1 MYSTPKGLRIHISI
15 FGRTNVGKSS
25 FLNCLT
31 QQDVAIVSSTP
42 GTTTDP
48 VEKPMELLPLG
59 PVLFID
65 TAGLDDLTNLGKLRI
80 EKTLKV
86 FDRSDIVI
94 LVTEANKWTEYEDF
108 VLSEAKKRNIPVLVA
123 LSKIDIL
130 EPSEEIKKNLK
141 EKNIPFIEIN
151 NLLKNWDT
159 VSNVKTK
166 LLEIL
171 PNELIEQPP
180 LISDKIKAKD
190 LIILV
195 MPQDKEAPKGR
206 LILPQQQV
214 LREILD
220 INAMAFVINEKNL
233 KPALDSL
240 KIKPKLVITDSQVFD
255 EVLKNVPEDIDITSF
270 SIIFSRNKGDLK
282 EFLEGVKFIDKLD
295 DNDKVLISEACSHH
309 PIGDDIGRCKI
320 PRWIKEKIK
329 KNINFEVYAGK
340 DFPKDLKKYKLI
352 IHCGACM
359 LNRKEMMSRIYKAK
373 TNNIPITNYGIA
385 IAYLKNGLERAVK
398 IFFK

>member
-31 QQDVAIVSSTP
+31 QQDVAIVSSSP

-108 VLSEAKKRNIPVLVA
+108 VLSEAQKRNIPVLVA

-270 SIIFSRNKGDLK
+270 SIIFSRNKGELK

-373 TNNIPITNYGIA
+373 TNNIPITNYGVA

>member
-108 VLSEAKKRNIPVLVA
+108 VLSEAQKRNIPVLVA